1 MAKELNEEAHDSDGD
16 DNTGSQPNARQIVSL
31 KEQQKKTVKTIK
43 KQCEMWARQG
53 ISLLVY
59 GAPSEEKVPDFTY
72 YSSPQVVQYG
82 HLLVEND
89 FTATRLG
96 QFLRGTVTAIA
107 AKQAAKGAEN
117 PNRKKGALRQSL
129 PVTIIA
135 LINKFHKTNT
145 KDLSKMPRQVDTFLM
160 AMGIRKIRWVSPP
173 DWEEKEQ
180 DDIIKVLISGKYAD
194 MERVEKCLKEGTLR
208 IYKPCR
214 AT

>member
-1 MAKELNEEAHDSDGD
+1 M
-16 DNTGSQPNARQIVSL
+16 PYIVTS
-31 KEQQKKTVKTIK
+31 I
-43 KQCEMWARQG
+43 
-53 ISLLVY
+53 
-59 GAPSEEKVPDFTY
+59 
-72 YSSPQVVQYG
+72 
-82 HLLVEND
+82 N
-89 FTATRLG
+89 
-96 QFLRGTVTAIA
+96 
-107 AKQAAKGAEN
+107 KQAD
-117 PNRKKGALRQSL
+117 
-129 PVTIIA
+129 
-135 LINKFHKTNT
+135 KFHKTNT